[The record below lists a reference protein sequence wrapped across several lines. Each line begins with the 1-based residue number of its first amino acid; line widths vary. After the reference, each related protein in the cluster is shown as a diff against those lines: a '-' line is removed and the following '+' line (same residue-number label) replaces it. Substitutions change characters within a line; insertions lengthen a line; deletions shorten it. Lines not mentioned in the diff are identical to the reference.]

1 MLECISLG
9 LAALVCVLTTLV
21 FYWRV
26 RAHRAGTTTAGQ
38 PGRGR
43 SPPRVPARAPQP
55 YALGAGRVPLER
67 SSAGPARRRRP
78 TPLPATPWRVAALI
92 HWRRIIEDVFERL
105 DVILAYEADCRK
117 AKAIQDQWA
126 SWIRYGNV
134 LRSHPWETLREPC
147 GCKGRQRGAKPG
159 LPARGH
165 PPS

>member
-1 MLECISLG
+1 MDFLILYIVIIYLSAETARG
-9 LAALVCVLTTLV
+9 DRTL
-21 FYWRV
+21 
-26 RAHRAGTTTAGQ
+26 
-38 PGRGR
+38 RGR
-43 SPPRVPARAPQP
+43 SPQRPPGREPQP
-55 YALGAGRVPLER
+55 YALGNSQVPQER
-67 SSAGPARRRRP
+67 SSHSPARRRRQ